1 MTRREFITLLGG
13 AAAAWPLAAR
23 AQQTAMPVIGSLQ
36 GVVAAQWAERI
47 MAGFHRGLSETGYVE
62 GRNVAIEYRWAE
74 GQLDR
79 LPAMA
84 ADLVSRRV
92 AVIFATPDVGVRAA
106 MAATRTIPIVFTTA
120 SDPVVA
126 GFVPSLGRPGG
137 NVTGIAMMGGRARCQ
152 AAGAFARAASRRQ

>member
-1 MTRREFITLLGG
+1 MASYIRRREFLATLSG
-13 AAAAWPLAAR
+13 AVVAWPLAAR

-36 GVVAAQWAERI
+36 GVAAAQWAERI

-106 MAATRTIPIVFTTA
+106 MP
-120 SDPVVA
+120 
-126 GFVPSLGRPGG
+126 RPG
-137 NVTGIAMMGGRARCQ
+137 RSQ
-152 AAGAFARAASRRQ
+152 SSSRRPPIRSSPVSFRASAAQAETSRESP